1 MSSPCFAVELI
12 TFDAGGTLLTL
23 RPDQA
28 REWSLVLDEL
38 GLAVPEER
46 IAAALQRERPLAA
59 ARRARTVPPS
69 HAVTVE
75 AGEERRCRFIMN
87 VLREAGVAP
96 DALPRAQEAIKGA
109 LDSARMYVA
118 YPDALPALHALWERG
133 LKLGVVTNAWPSLP
147 RILLDLGFGE
157 YLGFWVV
164 SELIGVEKPGPAIFE
179 RALEIGGT
187 PPERALQ
194 VGDDLRTDVA
204 GARAAGMQAVLLD
217 RSGGAEAA
225 ESAAA
230 LDVPVIRTLAVL
242 PDLIP

>member
-28 REWSLVLDEL
+28 REWSVVLGEL
-38 GLAVPEER
+38 GLEVPEER
-46 IAAALQRERPLAA
+46 IAAALERERPLAA
-59 ARRARTVPPS
+59 ARRARTVPAT
-69 HAVTVE
+69 HAVSAE
-75 AGEERRCRFIMN
+75 AGEERRRQFIAE
-87 VLREAGVAP
+87 VLLGAGVAP
-96 DALPRAQEAIKGA
+96 DALPAALEAIKAA
-109 LDSARMYVA
+109 LDSARMYLA
-118 YPDALPALHALWERG
+118 YPDALPALRALWERG
-133 LKLGVVTNAWPSLP
+133 LKLGAVTNAWPSMP

-164 SELIGVEKPGPAIFE
+164 SEMLGVEKPGPAIFE
-179 RALEIGGT
+179 RALEIGGA

-217 RSGGAEAA
+217 RSGAA
-225 ESAAA
+225 EPAKEAAA
-230 LDVPVIRTLAVL
+230 LDVPVIRTLAAL
-242 PDLIP
+242 PDLVP